1 MMAAVAYT
9 TPFAPLF
16 QAFYRPFQPFAMP
29 LDRRQ
34 FLLQSGSAAAV
45 VALFGQGC
53 AAPSSPAAHG
63 ARGDVLG
70 FTGVSASLHDGVVV
84 PPEYE
89 WQLLYP
95 WGTPTGI
102 AGRMPAFAPD
112 ASNSADDQAVQAGMH
127 HDGMHFFPLDAGG
140 ERGLLVMNHEYTDE
154 TLLHADGIQ
163 GAGDARGWSAAKVRK
178 SLHAMGVSVIELR
191 RTAEGWRQVRPSAF
205 ARRVHGNTPM
215 RIAGPAA
222 GTPRMRTAADPAGD
236 AVLGT
241 FANCAMGVTPW
252 GTYLTCEE
260 NFHGY
265 FGGPKEA
272 ARAATP
278 AQRRYGTVPGAQ
290 WVEYWRFDERFDL
303 SRHPNEAHRFGWVV
317 EIDPFDP
324 AAAPVKRTALGR
336 KRQESATCTVASD
349 GRLVVYMG
357 DDSRFE
363 YIYKFVSRD
372 KVRPGAD
379 AAARAANRH
388 LLDEGTLHVARYDA
402 GGRGRW
408 LPLVHGRD
416 GLDAAHGFET
426 AADVLIDARL
436 AGDMVGGTKM
446 DRPEWIAIH
455 PASGEVYVTL
465 TNNTQRGDAGRPATD
480 AANPRADNF
489 FGGILRW
496 REDGGDA
503 AATGFAWDHFA
514 LAGDP
519 AQPGSGARYPSA
531 EADMFGC
538 PDGLH
543 FDRGGLLWIQTDMSG
558 QVIGKPPYTALGNN
572 QMLCADPASGRIKRF
587 LTGPNGC
594 EITGCVVT
602 PDRRTL
608 FVNIQHPGEVRD
620 DGDGGHN
627 SAWPDGAAPGTAPGT
642 ASGTTSGSTRPRS
655 ATLAVRRRD
664 GGIVGT

>member
-1 MMAAVAYT
+1 MMAPVAYT
-9 TPFAPLF
+9 TRLPNT
-16 QAFYRPFQPFAMP
+16 FAMP

-53 AAPSSPAAHG
+53 AATLPDAGQAARVD
-63 ARGDVLG
+63 ALG
-70 FTGVSASLHDGVVV
+70 FTGVPASLADAVVI

-95 WGTPTGI
+95 WGTPTGV

-112 ASNSADDQAVQAGMH
+112 AGNSAEDQAVQAGMH
-127 HDGMHFFPLDAGG
+127 HDGMHFFALDAAG

-154 TLLHADGIQ
+154 QLLHTDGVKAA
-163 GAGDARGWSAAKVRK
+163 AGTSITSGTSGWTAEKVRK
-178 SLHAMGVSVIELR
+178 SLHAMGVSVIEIR
-191 RTAEGWRQVRPSAF
+191 RTAQGWRQVSASPF

-222 GTPRMRTAADPAGD
+222 GTPLMRTAANPAGD
-236 AVLGT
+236 AVFGT

-272 ARAATP
+272 AQAMTP

-324 AAAPVKRTALGR
+324 TATPVKRTALGR
-336 KRQESATCTVASD
+336 KRQESATCTVAKD

-363 YIYKFVSRD
+363 YIYKFVSHD
-372 KVRPGAD
+372 KVHPGTD

-402 GGRGRW
+402 GGRGQW
-408 LPLVHGRD
+408 LPLRHGHD
-416 GLDAAHGFET
+416 GLDAAHGF
-426 AADVLIDARL
+426 ADQAEVLVHARL
-436 AGDMVGGTKM
+436 AGDVVGGTKM
-446 DRPEWIAIH
+446 DRPEWIAVH
-455 PASGEVYVTL
+455 PQSGEVYVTL
-465 TNNTQRGDAGRPATD
+465 TNNTQRGDPGKPGPD

-503 AATGFAWDHFA
+503 AASGFAWDHFA

-531 EADMFGC
+531 EADMFGA

-558 QVIGKPPYTALGNN
+558 QAIGKPPYTSLGNN

-608 FVNIQHPGEVRD
+608 FVNIQHPGEARD

-627 SAWPDGAAPGTAPGT
+627 SAWPDGTAPG
-642 ASGTTSGSTRPRS
+642 SKRPRS
-655 ATLAVRRRD
+655 ATLAIRRRD

>member
-1 MMAAVAYT
+1 
-9 TPFAPLF
+9 
-16 QAFYRPFQPFAMP
+16 MP
-29 LDRRQ
+29 LDRRH
-34 FLLQSGSAAAV
+34 FLIQSGSAAAV

-53 AAPSSPAAHG
+53 ASPSTAPATRPG
-63 ARGDVLG
+63 ELLG
-70 FTGVSASLHDGVVV
+70 FTGVPASLHDGIVV

-102 AGRMPAFAPD
+102 ANSMPPFAPD
-112 ASNSADDQAVQAGMH
+112 ASNGADDQAVQAGMH
-127 HDGMHFFPLDAGG
+127 HDGMHFFALDAGG

-154 TLLHADGIQ
+154 QLLHTDGVKEWT
-163 GAGDARGWSAAKVRK
+163 AVKVRK
-178 SLHAMGVSVIELR
+178 SLHAMGVSVIEIR
-191 RTAEGWRQVRPSAF
+191 RTGKGWQQVLPSPF

-222 GTPRMRTAADPAGD
+222 GTPLMRTAANPAGD
-236 AVLGT
+236 AVFGT

-265 FGGPKEA
+265 FGGPKDA
-272 ARAATP
+272 ASNATT
-278 AQRRYGTVPGAQ
+278 AQRRYGTVAGSQ
-290 WVEYWRFDERFDL
+290 WVEYWRFDERFDV
-303 SRHPNEAHRFGWVV
+303 SRHPNEPHRFGWVV

-324 AAAPVKRTALGR
+324 TATPVKRTALGR
-336 KRQESATCTVASD
+336 KRQESATCTVAKD

-372 KVRPGAD
+372 KVRPGTD

-388 LLDEGTLHVARYDA
+388 LLDEGTLYAARYDA
-402 GGRGRW
+402 GGRGQW
-408 LPLVHGRD
+408 LELTHGRN
-416 GLDAAHGFET
+416 GLDAANGF
-426 AADVLIDARL
+426 ADQAEVLIHARL
-436 AGDMVGGTKM
+436 AGDHVGATKM

-455 PASGEVYVTL
+455 PQSGEVYVTL
-465 TNNTQRGDAGRPATD
+465 TNNSQRGDAGKPAPD
-480 AANPRADNF
+480 AANPRANNL

-496 REDGGDA
+496 REDAGDA

-531 EADMFGC
+531 EADAFGA

-608 FVNIQHPGEVRD
+608 FVNIQHPGEARD
-620 DGDGGHN
+620 DGDTRPN
-627 SAWPDGAAPGTAPGT
+627 SAWPDGATPGSA
-642 ASGTTSGSTRPRS
+642 RPRS
-655 ATLAVRRRD
+655 ATLAIRRRD

>member
-1 MMAAVAYT
+1 
-9 TPFAPLF
+9 
-16 QAFYRPFQPFAMP
+16 MP
-29 LDRRQ
+29 MDRRQ

-45 VALFGQGC
+45 VALLGQGC
-53 AAPSSPAAHG
+53 AATLPDAGKAAG
-63 ARGDVLG
+63 VDVLG
-70 FTGVSASLHDGVVV
+70 FTGVPASLRDGVVI

-95 WGTPTGI
+95 WGTPTGV

-112 ASNSADDQAVQAGMH
+112 AGNSADDQAAQAGMH
-127 HDGMHFFPLDAGG
+127 HDGMHFFALDAAG

-154 TLLHADGIQ
+154 QLLHTDGVKAVP
-163 GAGDARGWSAAKVRK
+163 GATAATGWTAEKVRK
-178 SLHAMGVSVIELR
+178 SLHAMGVSVIEIR
-191 RTAEGWRQVRPSAF
+191 RTAQGWRQVSPSPF

-222 GTPRMRTAADPAGD
+222 GTPLMRTAANPTGD
-236 AVLGT
+236 AVFGT

-272 ARAATP
+272 ANAQTP

-290 WVEYWRFDERFDL
+290 WVEYWRFEERFDL
-303 SRHPNEAHRFGWVV
+303 SRHPNEPHRFGWVV

-324 AAAPVKRTALGR
+324 AATPVKRTALGR
-336 KRQESATCTVASD
+336 KRQESATCTVAKD

-363 YIYKFVSRD
+363 YIYKFVSHD
-372 KVRPGAD
+372 KVRPGTD

-402 GGRGRW
+402 AGRGRW
-408 LPLVHGRD
+408 LPLRHGHD
-416 GLDAAHGFET
+416 GLDAAHGF
-426 AADVLIDARL
+426 ADQAEVLVHARL
-436 AGDMVGGTKM
+436 AGDVVGGTKM
-446 DRPEWIAIH
+446 DRPEWIAVH
-455 PASGEVYVTL
+455 PQSGEVYVTL
-465 TNNTQRGDAGRPATD
+465 TNNTQRGDAGKPGPD

-503 AATGFAWDHFA
+503 AASGFAWDHFA

-531 EADMFGC
+531 EADMFGA

-558 QVIGKPPYTALGNN
+558 QAIGKPPYTSLGNN

-608 FVNIQHPGEVRD
+608 FVNIQHPGEARD

-627 SAWPDGAAPGTAPGT
+627 SAWPAGTAPGT
-642 ASGTTSGSTRPRS
+642 SRPRS
-655 ATLAVRRRD
+655 ATLAIRRRD

>member
-1 MMAAVAYT
+1 
-9 TPFAPLF
+9 
-16 QAFYRPFQPFAMP
+16 MP

-53 AAPSSPAAHG
+53 AATVAPARPDATG
-63 ARGDVLG
+63 ATPVTATRGGVLG
-70 FTGVSASLHDGVVV
+70 FTGVPASLRDGVVI

-95 WGTPTGI
+95 WGTPTGV

-112 ASNSADDQAVQAGMH
+112 AANSAEDQAVQAGMH
-127 HDGMHFFPLDAGG
+127 HDGMHFFALDATG

-154 TLLHADGIQ
+154 QLLHTDGVK
-163 GAGDARGWSAAKVRK
+163 GAAGGASATGWTAAKVRK
-178 SLHAMGVSVIELR
+178 SLHAMGVSVIEIR
-191 RTAEGWRQVRPSAF
+191 RTAQGWQQVSPSPF

-222 GTPRMRTAADPAGD
+222 GTPLLRTAANPAGD

-272 ARAATP
+272 AQGLTP
-278 AQRRYGTVPGAQ
+278 AQRRYGTVPGTQ

-303 SRHPNEAHRFGWVV
+303 SRHPNEPHRFGWVV

-324 AAAPVKRTALGR
+324 TATPVKRTALGR
-336 KRQESATCTVASD
+336 KRQESATCTVARD

-372 KVRPGAD
+372 TVRPGTD

-402 GGRGRW
+402 DGRGRW

-416 GLDAAHGFET
+416 GLDAARGF
-426 AADVLIDARL
+426 ADQAEVLVHARL
-436 AGDMVGGTKM
+436 AGDVVGGTKM
-446 DRPEWIAIH
+446 DRPEWIAVH
-455 PASGEVYVTL
+455 PRSGEVYVTL
-465 TNNTQRGDAGRPATD
+465 TNNTQRGDAGKPRPD

-496 REDGGDA
+496 CEDGGDA
-503 AATGFAWDHFA
+503 AAGGFAWDHFA

-531 EADMFGC
+531 EADMFGA

-543 FDRGGLLWIQTDMSG
+543 FDQGGLLWIQTDMSG
-558 QVIGKPPYTALGNN
+558 QAIGKPPYTSLGNN

-608 FVNIQHPGEVRD
+608 FVNIQHPGEARD

-627 SAWPDGAAPGTAPGT
+627 SAWPDGTAPG
-642 ASGTTSGSTRPRS
+642 SKRPRS
-655 ATLAVRRRD
+655 ATLAIRRRD